1 MFSSV
6 EKWIDY
12 LDKMLKI
19 MREWRKTHEN
29 QP

>member
-12 LDKMLKI
+12 LDKMLKT